1 MVNWHI
7 LCFSFLAIFQRS
19 FLQRCQWMA
28 NIMLHASRETIN
40 TEHYVARMPAHT
52 CHKLQ
57 PSLHIKEQL
66 KKAFFSLVCQL
77 WASEH
82 INTAL
87 QGTGCREEHPDAS
100 CEVLAAIQERTMFP
114 SPFLPSSSSRTST
127 LCKDQSAKRRMNR
140 SGGKALGS
148 PSPSAKW
155 QQMVEALLYDRWR
168 NQ

>member
-1 MVNWHI
+1 MLFLPGYFSKVFSTKVSMDGKHHAPCKQRDNKHRA
-7 LCFSFLAIFQRS
+7 LCGKDACPHLPQAAALLAYKGAAEESLLFL
-19 FLQRCQWMA
+19 
-28 NIMLHASRETIN
+28 
-40 TEHYVARMPAHT
+40 
-52 CHKLQ
+52 
-57 PSLHIKEQL
+57 
-66 KKAFFSLVCQL
+66 CQL

-114 SPFLPSSSSRTST
+114 SPFLPSSSSHTST